1 MMSLTELQELPQSVN
16 FQKLQHKTCTD
27 TPAQSLTHYGVT
39 IHLQRRTWWM
49 IPTGRV
55 TPGSRS
61 RCQMVLRWVLM
72 FLYVRFEVHQIIRFY
87 LMQVNRK
94 LQVNHCFLTTLCFGN
109 FLSVLFSIM
118 FCGNLFS
125 LWLLHYFLLPSS
137 QPLKKPRLQK
147 RLPIR
152 IWELVEF
159 HPSSCFIL
167 KCTSCVLV
175 WCACGIDGAAAA
187 WWRLRGSSRMWC
199 LDKDTAQSRTT
210 C

>member
-1 MMSLTELQELPQSVN
+1 
-16 FQKLQHKTCTD
+16 
-27 TPAQSLTHYGVT
+27 
-39 IHLQRRTWWM
+39 
-49 IPTGRV
+49 
-55 TPGSRS
+55 
-61 RCQMVLRWVLM
+61 M
-72 FLYVRFEVHQIIRFY
+72 FLYVMFEVHQIIRFY

-94 LQVNHCFLTTLCFGN
+94 LQINHWFLTTLCFGN
-109 FLSVLFSIM
+109 FFICIILHHVLQKSVFFVTSSLFPPA
-118 FCGNLFS
+118 S
-125 LWLLHYFLLPSS
+125 LTATY
-137 QPLKKPRLQK
+137 KPRLQK

>member
-1 MMSLTELQELPQSVN
+1 
-16 FQKLQHKTCTD
+16 
-27 TPAQSLTHYGVT
+27 
-39 IHLQRRTWWM
+39 
-49 IPTGRV
+49 
-55 TPGSRS
+55 
-61 RCQMVLRWVLM
+61 M
-72 FLYVRFEVHQIIRFY
+72 FLYVMFEVHQILPDAGKQEAAGKSLVSYHFVFWEFFICIIFHH
-87 LMQVNRK
+87 V
-94 LQVNHCFLTTLCFGN
+94 LQKSVFFVTSSLFPPAFLTAT
-109 FLSVLFSIM
+109 
-118 FCGNLFS
+118 
-125 LWLLHYFLLPSS
+125 Y
-137 QPLKKPRLQK
+137 KPRLQK

-159 HPSSCFIL
+159 HPCSCFIL